1 MGRGK
6 TPRSKTVLVTGGAGF
21 IGSHVADA
29 YLARGWSVTVV
40 DDLSSGKRENVPA
53 AAEFAE
59 LDIRDERLHELF
71 EQCGGFELINHHA
84 AQIDVRVSVQRPQ
97 FDAEVNIGGLINV
110 LEAAREWGTRRFIFV
125 SSGGVVYGDT
135 AERPISETAP
145 KRPESPYGV
154 SKLVGEHYLR
164 CYRLLHGVD
173 YVALRYSNVYGP
185 RQSPH
190 GEAGVV
196 AIFSSRIA
204 RNEPITVFGSGDQT
218 RDYVYVSDVVA
229 ANMLVSEATLG
240 DGTDLDDRAFNVG
253 TGKETGVNELAA
265 TLMRAVGRGVGIEH
279 ALARPGELAWNSLDC
294 DKLRSL
300 GWEADVE
307 LADGLSRTYRWVA
320 ERAG

>member
-6 TPRSKTVLVTGGAGF
+6 TLRSRTVLVTGGAGF

-71 EQCGGFELINHHA
+71 EQRGGFELINHHA

-97 FDAEVNIGGLINV
+97 FDAEVNVGGLINV

-125 SSGGVVYGDT
+125 SSGGVVYGDV

-229 ANMLVSEATLG
+229 ANMLVSEATLL

-253 TGKETGVNELAA
+253 TGKETDVNELAA

-279 ALARPGELAWNSLDC
+279 APARPGELVWNSLDC

-300 GWEADVE
+300 GWEAAVE

>member
-1 MGRGK
+1 MGRVK
-6 TPRSKTVLVTGGAGF
+6 RPRSRSVLVTGGAGF

-40 DDLSSGKRENVPA
+40 DDLSSGRRENVPA
-53 AAEFAE
+53 AAEFVE
-59 LDIRDERLHELF
+59 LDIRDERLHELCN
-71 EQCGGFELINHHA
+71 ERGGFELINHHA
-84 AQIDVRVSVQRPQ
+84 AQIDVRLSVERPQ
-97 FDAEVNIGGLINV
+97 FDAEVNICGLINV
-110 LEAAREWGTRRFIFV
+110 LETAREWGTRRFIFV
-125 SSGGVVYGDT
+125 SSGGVIYGDV

-164 CYRLLHGVD
+164 CYRLLHGLD

-185 RQSPH
+185 RQNPH
-190 GEAGVV
+190 GEAGVI

-204 RNEPITVFGSGDQT
+204 RSESITVFGSGDQT

-229 ANMLVSEATLG
+229 ANMLVSDVPLENGVA
-240 DGTDLDDRAFNVG
+240 LDDRAFNVG
-253 TGKETGVNELAA
+253 TGTETNVNQLAG
-265 TLMRAVGRGVGIEH
+265 TLMRAVGQEVGIEH
-279 ALARPGELAWNSLDC
+279 ASARPGELAWNSLNC

-300 GWEADVE
+300 GWEAAVN